1 MGQEA
6 VSGRPTAV
14 SDAPALDLVKCG
26 MCGRATVIGMGQRHV
41 CAACR
46 EAEQKLY
53 ARVRTL
59 LREQMETSLTIQDVA
74 SMLNVEEKKITHL
87 VDSGYFKL
95 VMRQIR
101 PYD

>member
-1 MGQEA
+1 M
-6 VSGRPTAV
+6 

-26 MCGRATVIGMGQRHV
+26 ICGKATVVGMGQRHV
-41 CAACR
+41 CAVCR
-46 EAEQKLY
+46 DEERRLY

-59 LREQMETSLTIQDVA
+59 LREQVGVSLTIQDVA
-74 SMLNVEEKKITHL
+74 AMLKVEEKKITHL
-87 VDSGYFKL
+87 VDSGYFRL

>member
-1 MGQEA
+1 
-6 VSGRPTAV
+6 VRPAAV

-26 MCGRATVIGMGQRHV
+26 MCGKATVVGMGQRHV
-41 CAACR
+41 CTSCR
-46 EAEQKLY
+46 EEEQKLY

-59 LREQMETSLTIQDVA
+59 LREYMGVSLTIQDVA
-74 SMLNVEEKKITHL
+74 SMLKVEEKKITHL